1 MVDDVRSIANPADRA
16 LRAQELQREAV
27 AAKKSLA
34 EIRAEAVREMRA
46 TGWTLSEI
54 GRHLGV
60 KRGTAQ
66 SIAEG
71 RSLAQAAS
79 TGGDGPPSTSN
90 EGVPDGT
97 DEAPPAL

>member
-16 LRAQELQREAV
+16 LKAQELQREAV

-46 TGWTLSEI
+46 NGWSLREI

-60 KRGTAQ
+60 TRGTAQ
-66 SIAEG
+66 SILEG
-71 RSLAQAAS
+71 RSLAKAEAA
-79 TGGDGPPSTSN
+79 DAEGPDAS
-90 EGVPDGT
+90 
-97 DEAPPAL
+97 